1 MKLRRFAWLTLLWN
15 VLVVL
20 WGAVV
25 RSTGSGAGCGR
36 SWPTCQGTVVPEL
49 RGATAIE
56 FGHRMVSGVAL
67 ILVAVLAVWIF
78 RSRPKG
84 DPARRGAVFS
94 SVAIVIESLIGAM
107 IVFYEWVADDASVAR
122 VISVPLHLVNT
133 FFLLAVLTL
142 TVFWL
147 SGDRPAFVRNG
158 ARPALY
164 GIGLGMVVI
173 AATGG
178 VTALADT
185 LFPKDGFT
193 VAGIFTVTASEH
205 FLTDLRIVHP
215 IVAIAIGAI
224 AAVWARRRAWDA
236 PHGGATAARI
246 VTVTVAAQLVIGF
259 LNVVLL
265 TPTWMTVVHLLLADV
280 LWIAWVWMAASLL
293 MPAGAGTDAASDPES
308 RTGMIGAGPSL

>member
-1 MKLRRFAWLTLLWN
+1 MELRRFAWLTLIWN
-15 VLVVL
+15 VFVVL

-25 RSTGSGAGCGR
+25 RATGSGAGCGR

-67 ILVAVLAVWIF
+67 ILVAILIVRIF
-78 RSRPKG
+78 RARPKG
-84 DPARRGAVFS
+84 DAARRGAVLS
-94 SVAIVIESLIGAM
+94 GIAIVIESLVGAM

-122 VISVPLHLVNT
+122 VISVPLHLANT

-147 SGDRPAFVRNG
+147 GGHDRLTASSGK
-158 ARPALY
+158 RPALY
-164 GIGLGMVVI
+164 GIGAGMVLI

-193 VAGIFTVTASEH
+193 VAGIFSFTTSEH
-205 FLTDLRIVHP
+205 FLTDLRIIHP
-215 IVAIAIGAI
+215 IVAILVGLVAAWWAHRHGWSGEAGAAI
-224 AAVWARRRAWDA
+224 ASRV
-236 PHGGATAARI
+236 I
-246 VTVTVAAQLVIGF
+246 VVTVVAQLLVGS

-265 TPTWMTVVHLLLADV
+265 TPTWMTLIHLLLADV
-280 LWIAWVWMAASLL
+280 LWISWVWLAAVLL
-293 MPAGAGTDAASDPES
+293 Q
-308 RTGMIGAGPSL
+308 PSATETPQQGSAVSVG